1 MALKLKKTEMMNHL
15 QTLKDMAT
23 DYNLQIKNLA
33 QTDPIGVSALQEE
46 LMDVIELIT
55 STEDQLRELRINILK
70 NSRELLET
78 VKSDPRYGKFSEELK
93 NQGVGGRRKTRKH
106 RKRR

>member
-1 MALKLKKTEMMNHL
+1 MTLKLKKTEIINHL

-23 DYNLQIKNLA
+23 DYNLQIKKLA
-33 QTDPIGVSALQEE
+33 KTDPIGVSALQEE

-78 VKSDPRYGKFSEELK
+78 VKSNPGYNEMDAKLK
-93 NQGVGGRRKTRKH
+93 TLRVGGRKTRKN